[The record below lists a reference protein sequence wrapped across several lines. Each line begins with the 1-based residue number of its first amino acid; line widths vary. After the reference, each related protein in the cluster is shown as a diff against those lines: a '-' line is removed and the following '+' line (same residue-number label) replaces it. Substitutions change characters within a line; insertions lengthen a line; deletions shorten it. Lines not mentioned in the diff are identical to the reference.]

1 MMVDKIDSLSF
12 EDGYDL
18 LERVIQK
25 LEQGDLSLDDS
36 VALYEEGMLLAAHC
50 GRQLDDAEIKISEL
64 LVAANDDLEQDD
76 LGESADL

>member
-64 LVAANDDLEQDD
+64 LVAASDDLEQDD
-76 LGESADL
+76 LGESADF